1 VVFLDPYQDT
11 PAFKTSNRNTQGDSS
26 VKWQKTKADDDGTAN
41 HSYISITA
49 MKEYA
54 KTSFDEL
61 RVQEYIL
68 NSSKIFAVGC
78 WVRATVTF
86 TSNDNNAN
94 EVPEG
99 SLGKIASFN
108 KNGDAWIDFEGLNAQ
123 LRVFKRNFG
132 NISVLSQEDVL
143 KERAQREE
151 LAPGGSSSA
160 ASRAQLLYGCR
171 IQVTSTCALNGKR
184 GRILSAAPSASAP
197 VKAQTSAQPQ
207 ARILKST
214 LYRDFLLLKYQGID
228 F

>member
-1 VVFLDPYQDT
+1 MVFLDPYQDT
-11 PAFKTSNRNTQGDSS
+11 PAFTTSNRNTQGDSS

-61 RVQEYIL
+61 RVQEYVL
-68 NSSKIFAVGC
+68 NSSKIFAVGR

-86 TSNDNNAN
+86 TSNDKNAN

-99 SLGKIASFN
+99 SLGKNASFN

-132 NISVLSQEDVL
+132 NISVLLQEDVL
-143 KERAQREE
+143 KERAGAARRAGAWRLLLSGKSCTASLRLPHSGHFNVCLERKTWSHSICC
-151 LAPGGSSSA
+151 APGKCAGKSA
-160 ASRAQLLYGCR
+160 NKRA
-171 IQVTSTCALNGKR
+171 T
-184 GRILSAAPSASAP
+184 P
-197 VKAQTSAQPQ
+197 VAHSQ
-207 ARILKST
+207 
-214 LYRDFLLLKYQGID
+214 KYSL
-228 F
+228 